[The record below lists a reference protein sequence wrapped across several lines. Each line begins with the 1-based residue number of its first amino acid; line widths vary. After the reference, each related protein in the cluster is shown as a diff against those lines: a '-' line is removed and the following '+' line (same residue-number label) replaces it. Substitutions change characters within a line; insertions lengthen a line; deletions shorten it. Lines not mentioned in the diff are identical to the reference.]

1 MKVKV
6 IPCKRELTGE
16 FYSGD
21 ILDDKV
27 YEVVKIHDDFPLY
40 NIIDESGEEFTYPAG
55 MFEIVEE

>member
-6 IPCKRELTGE
+6 IPNKRELTGE

-21 ILDDKV
+21 LLDNKI
-27 YEVVKIHDDFPLY
+27 YEVVKIHDDLPLY
-40 NIIDESGEEFTYPAG
+40 NIVDESGEEFTYPAD